1 MHWGFKKI
9 LCKACLLNRFL
20 VIKRILKALFSFIP
34 WLNFSDLS
42 SYASNLK
49 KRYTLR
55 LLSKCIGRNTSIS
68 GVKSPPPP
76 FNPSSILLD
85 GLQLYL
91 CSKLLENGAKFIQ
104 KLTPGFKNHTRN
116 LDNLCL
122 DNLWN
127 MDKQWKVHEVE
138 IQWATLSKKYIPSS

>member
-1 MHWGFKKI
+1 MSREEHLHIRGK
-9 LCKACLLNRFL
+9 
-20 VIKRILKALFSFIP
+20 V
-34 WLNFSDLS
+34 
-42 SYASNLK
+42 
-49 KRYTLR
+49 
-55 LLSKCIGRNTSIS
+55 
-68 GVKSPPPP
+68 PP

-138 IQWATLSKKYIPSS
+138 IQWATLSKKYIPSSKNIGIYNQYRGSNIAFNYCENSPGSFALCHF

>member
-1 MHWGFKKI
+1 MSREEHLHIRGK
-9 LCKACLLNRFL
+9 
-20 VIKRILKALFSFIP
+20 V
-34 WLNFSDLS
+34 
-42 SYASNLK
+42 
-49 KRYTLR
+49 
-55 LLSKCIGRNTSIS
+55 
-68 GVKSPPPP
+68 PP

-104 KLTPGFKNHTRN
+104 KLTPGFKNHMRN

-138 IQWATLSKKYIPSS
+138 IQWATLSKKYIPSAKTLVFTINTEDLTLLSTTVKIHQVPLLYVIFETIA